1 MAEFIKCR
9 DNKVL
14 DIDSEKDYIFFAVM
28 NEDETYV
35 RSCCLREKEHDIQL
49 IKKEIANYLN
59 SDNIRSLK
67 YRDEEYNDKI
77 LIKNTSKNVCKVS
90 INGYS
95 TRVNKADILKN
106 L

>member
-9 DNKVL
+9 DNIVL

-28 NEDETYV
+28 NDDETYV

-77 LIKNTSKNVCKVS
+77 LIKNTSKNVWKVS

>member
-9 DNKVL
+9 DDKIL

-28 NEDETYV
+28 NDDETYV